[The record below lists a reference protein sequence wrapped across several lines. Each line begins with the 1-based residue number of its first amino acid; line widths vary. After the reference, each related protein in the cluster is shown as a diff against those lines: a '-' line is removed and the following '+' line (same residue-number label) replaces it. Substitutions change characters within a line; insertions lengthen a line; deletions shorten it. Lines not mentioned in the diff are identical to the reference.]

1 MKITK
6 QKVQAAVDNII
17 YFQCPACQTKALV
30 DVDNEVRSLL
40 DVDYQDRFVCEE
52 CGEEFLGEIGY
63 DMKPEFTRIT
73 DDIESATNT
82 CGIAARPDQLKKPED
97 EVVSAAT
104 PPYRKREIIKSLQDK
119 LINRCA
125 KWFRDDFGHMDDSEL
140 AEFLPELG
148 YNDLND
154 MFVVEVTLEDDG
166 RIRAEVRAE
175 LSYDGLYDLGEA
187 CNPIVQK
194 YDKEAYFDMDQPGI
208 MSAYLDLDSVY
219 GSITNKINFG
229 SGKHKQSDPQ
239 SEYEYR
245 KNVYLKRKHEFE
257 TLGEDD
263 NNDVLSREEKMN
275 IAKAEMD
282 KVNPKSVKSAK
293 DATFKNDKRLSTTSE
308 RYKGYLIVSDR
319 GGDGYNVYDK
329 HRELEDAGYPSRDDA
344 KKFIDELVADDNDIY
359 ASTNSEYALFKKT
372 YSHSR
377 EFKDK
382 DKQSGSIRDLIDE
395 LENKDISYEIYDNK
409 TDNGCTVFYDD
420 DGTVTAASYGGAFD
434 IEDDQYSAW
443 RELASKSVEDSDG
456 FNTDYTLY
464 TNGETYICMFGD
476 KDLYEPDASYADYE
490 TENEQ
495 DAWDWFNSYTGFA
508 DEEDEYDIYGS
519 EDLESD
525 FNEYEDDIQEISQ
538 EFTSENTSINS
549 TKLPAIFKMVS
560 FEPGTTNIDYGG
572 GRFDNVAD
580 YLTQYDVINLVYD
593 PYNRSK
599 EHNKE
604 VIRTL
609 RKAGG
614 ADTATCS
621 NVLNVIKEPEV
632 RKNVL
637 ENISKIV
644 KPGGKVYITVYEGSG
659 KGDEGPTKA
668 GYQLNRR
675 TADYLDEI
683 REVFPDANRKGKLI
697 VATNSRTVNS
707 STNIKAS
714 STEGYVYTYCDE
726 CGKKNRVKVTF
737 NNFNEP
743 FNDTEYKCKYCG
755 TNNLLTDPHS
765 YDENGNVVEA
775 PQSYLDRIEE
785 LMNQGLDEETASR
798 EAYAEFYPD
807 EYDVDDYDEI
817 YSANYGGAYDV
828 DPEQYFTRE
837 DLDELGYSVAEL
849 VSLDLD
855 DTVEYA
861 GAWIE
866 PNNELTVE
874 LKSTDYDSSVTLKVD
889 MRKIRRPQD
898 LTAKYAQ
905 KVADESI
912 KQFKDWYQDEEAI
925 NSSEAIDAQYR
936 SWYEPDDD
944 DYIDVDE
951 VEDVVEIDLDGTQV
965 RIYPDQ
971 FDSTQVRISPYQFDD
986 FVDKEHKWAKYV
998 EIEIP
1003 DFNTWVTVPSD
1014 QVEDDVWDMIADMLP
1029 EPTDEEEIY
1038 TLYGEVRLCYRVSNV
1053 FAEELNP
1060 IREPEGDYGY
1070 NYETYTDDAEIEFIR
1085 DKSQVVSLRIE

>member
-6 QKVQAAVDNII
+6 QKVLAAVGNII

-125 KWFRDDFGHMDDSEL
+125 KWFRDDFGHMNDSEL

-208 MSAYLDLDSVY
+208 MSAYLDLDGVY
-219 GSITNKINFG
+219 GSVTNKINASTRSFEDWLYCKG
-229 SGKHKQSDPQ
+229 VPVGEELSDDEYNSYYDQYEEELELMKDSVMSADRSGIHNIDSDVYAYLEELGDYLDNDYWAKVDALMDEFEISSPDAQFYIYNFSSGKYKQSDPQ

-293 DATFKNDKRLSTTSE
+293 YATFKNDKRLSTS
-308 RYKGYLIVSDR
+308 
-319 GGDGYNVYDK
+319 
-329 HRELEDAGYPSRDDA
+329 
-344 KKFIDELVADDNDIY
+344 NDY
-359 ASTNSEYALFKKT
+359 
-372 YSHSR
+372 
-377 EFKDK
+377 
-382 DKQSGSIRDLIDE
+382 
-395 LENKDISYEIYDNK
+395 
-409 TDNGCTVFYDD
+409 
-420 DGTVTAASYGGAFD
+420 
-434 IEDDQYSAW
+434 
-443 RELASKSVEDSDG
+443 
-456 FNTDYTLY
+456 
-464 TNGETYICMFGD
+464 
-476 KDLYEPDASYADYE
+476 
-490 TENEQ
+490 
-495 DAWDWFNSYTGFA
+495 
-508 DEEDEYDIYGS
+508 
-519 EDLESD
+519 
-525 FNEYEDDIQEISQ
+525 
-538 EFTSENTSINS
+538 INS
-549 TKLPAIFKMVS
+549 
-560 FEPGTTNIDYGG
+560 
-572 GRFDNVAD
+572 
-580 YLTQYDVINLVYD
+580 
-593 PYNRSK
+593 
-599 EHNKE
+599 
-604 VIRTL
+604 
-609 RKAGG
+609 
-614 ADTATCS
+614 AT
-621 NVLNVIKEPEV
+621 
-632 RKNVL
+632 
-637 ENISKIV
+637 
-644 KPGGKVYITVYEGSG
+644 G
-659 KGDEGPTKA
+659 
-668 GYQLNRR
+668 
-675 TADYLDEI
+675 
-683 REVFPDANRKGKLI
+683 
-697 VATNSRTVNS
+697 
-707 STNIKAS
+707 
-714 STEGYVYTYCDE
+714 
-726 CGKKNRVKVTF
+726 
-737 NNFNEP
+737 
-743 FNDTEYKCKYCG
+743 
-755 TNNLLTDPHS
+755 
-765 YDENGNVVEA
+765 
-775 PQSYLDRIEE
+775 
-785 LMNQGLDEETASR
+785 
-798 EAYAEFYPD
+798 
-807 EYDVDDYDEI
+807 
-817 YSANYGGAYDV
+817 ANYGGAYDI
-828 DPEQYFTRE
+828 DPESYFTRE

-874 LKSTDYDSSVTLKVD
+874 LKSADYDSSVTLKVD

-905 KVADESI
+905 KIANESL
-912 KQFKDWYQDEEAI
+912 KQFKDWYQDEEVI

-965 RIYPDQ
+965 RISPD
-971 FDSTQVRISPYQFDD
+971 RLDD
-986 FVDKEHKWAKYV
+986 FVDKEHEWAKYV
-998 EIEIP
+998 DIEIP
-1003 DFNTWVTVPSD
+1003 DFNTWITIPSY
-1014 QVEDDVWDMIADMLP
+1014 QIEDDVWSMITDMLP
-1029 EPTDEEEIY
+1029 ETTNEEKVY

-1053 FAEELNP
+1053 FAEELDP

-1085 DKSQVVSLRIE
+1085 DKSQVVSLRVE

>member
-6 QKVQAAVDNII
+6 QKVLAAVDNII

-104 PPYRKREIIKSLQDK
+104 PPYRKREIVKSLQDK

-229 SGKHKQSDPQ
+229 SGKHTQSDPQ

-282 KVNPKSVKSAK
+282 KVNPWTYGS
-293 DATFKNDKRLSTTSE
+293 
-308 RYKGYLIVSDR
+308 
-319 GGDGYNVYDK
+319 
-329 HRELEDAGYPSRDDA
+329 DAGYVYPPSNDY
-344 KKFIDELVADDNDIY
+344 ID
-359 ASTNSEYALFKKT
+359 
-372 YSHSR
+372 
-377 EFKDK
+377 
-382 DKQSGSIRDLIDE
+382 
-395 LENKDISYEIYDNK
+395 
-409 TDNGCTVFYDD
+409 
-420 DGTVTAASYGGAFD
+420 
-434 IEDDQYSAW
+434 SA
-443 RELASKSVEDSDG
+443 
-456 FNTDYTLY
+456 T
-464 TNGETYICMFGD
+464 
-476 KDLYEPDASYADYE
+476 
-490 TENEQ
+490 
-495 DAWDWFNSYTGFA
+495 
-508 DEEDEYDIYGS
+508 
-519 EDLESD
+519 
-525 FNEYEDDIQEISQ
+525 
-538 EFTSENTSINS
+538 
-549 TKLPAIFKMVS
+549 
-560 FEPGTTNIDYGG
+560 
-572 GRFDNVAD
+572 
-580 YLTQYDVINLVYD
+580 
-593 PYNRSK
+593 
-599 EHNKE
+599 
-604 VIRTL
+604 
-609 RKAGG
+609 
-614 ADTATCS
+614 
-621 NVLNVIKEPEV
+621 
-632 RKNVL
+632 
-637 ENISKIV
+637 
-644 KPGGKVYITVYEGSG
+644 
-659 KGDEGPTKA
+659 
-668 GYQLNRR
+668 
-675 TADYLDEI
+675 
-683 REVFPDANRKGKLI
+683 
-697 VATNSRTVNS
+697 
-707 STNIKAS
+707 
-714 STEGYVYTYCDE
+714 
-726 CGKKNRVKVTF
+726 
-737 NNFNEP
+737 
-743 FNDTEYKCKYCG
+743 
-755 TNNLLTDPHS
+755 
-765 YDENGNVVEA
+765 
-775 PQSYLDRIEE
+775 
-785 LMNQGLDEETASR
+785 
-798 EAYAEFYPD
+798 
-807 EYDVDDYDEI
+807 
-817 YSANYGGAYDV
+817 SANYGGAYDI
-828 DPEQYFTRE
+828 DPESYFTRE

-874 LKSTDYDSSVTLKVD
+874 LKSADYDSSVTLKVD

-905 KVADESI
+905 KIADESL
-912 KQFKDWYQDEEAI
+912 KQFKDWYQDEEVI

-951 VEDVVEIDLDGTQV
+951 MEDVVEIDLDGTQV
-965 RIYPDQ
+965 RISPD
-971 FDSTQVRISPYQFDD
+971 RLDD
-986 FVDKEHKWAKYV
+986 FVDKEHEWAKYV
-998 EIEIP
+998 DIEIP
-1003 DFNTWVTVPSD
+1003 DFNTRITVPPY
-1014 QVEDDVWDMIADMLP
+1014 QVEDDVWDMITDMLP
-1029 EPTDEEEIY
+1029 EPTNEEKVY

-1053 FAEELNP
+1053 FAEELEP

-1070 NYETYTDDAEIEFIR
+1070 NYETYIDDAKIEFIR
-1085 DKSQVVSLRIE
+1085 DKSQVVSLRVE

>member
-1 MKITK
+1 MKIKK
-6 QKVQAAVDNII
+6 QPVQASVDNII

-30 DVDNEVRSLL
+30 DVDNEVRRLL
-40 DVDYQDRFVCEE
+40 DIDYQDRFVCEE
-52 CGEEFLGEIGY
+52 CGEEFLGEVGY
-63 DMKPEFTRIT
+63 DLKPKFTKIA
-73 DDIESATNT
+73 DNVESATNT
-82 CGIAARPDQLKKPED
+82 CGIAARPDQLKKLED

-104 PPYRKREIIKSLQDK
+104 PPYRKREIIRSLQDK

-148 YNDLND
+148 YNDIND

-208 MSAYLDLDSVY
+208 MRAYLDLDGVY
-219 GSITNKINFG
+219 GSVTNKINSG
-229 SGKHKQSDPQ
+229 SGKYKQSDPQ

-308 RYKGYLIVSDR
+308 RYKGYLIVLDR

-329 HRELEDAGYPSRDDA
+329 HRELEDAGYPSKEAA
-344 KKFIDELVADDNDIY
+344 KNFIDELVANDDV
-359 ASTNSEYALFKKT
+359 
-372 YSHSR
+372 YSA
-377 EFKDK
+377 DAV
-382 DKQSGSIRDLIDE
+382 D
-395 LENKDISYEIYDNK
+395 
-409 TDNGCTVFYDD
+409 
-420 DGTVTAASYGGAFD
+420 D
-434 IEDDQYSAW
+434 IESEFQRIDRS
-443 RELASKSVEDSDG
+443 G
-456 FNTDYTLY
+456 TD
-464 TNGETYICMFGD
+464 
-476 KDLYEPDASYADYE
+476 
-490 TENEQ
+490 
-495 DAWDWFNSYTGFA
+495 
-508 DEEDEYDIYGS
+508 
-519 EDLESD
+519 ESD
-525 FNEYEDDIQEISQ
+525 
-538 EFTSENTSINS
+538 
-549 TKLPAIFKMVS
+549 A
-560 FEPGTTNIDYGG
+560 
-572 GRFDNVAD
+572 
-580 YLTQYDVINLVYD
+580 
-593 PYNRSK
+593 
-599 EHNKE
+599 
-604 VIRTL
+604 
-609 RKAGG
+609 
-614 ADTATCS
+614 
-621 NVLNVIKEPEV
+621 
-632 RKNVL
+632 
-637 ENISKIV
+637 
-644 KPGGKVYITVYEGSG
+644 
-659 KGDEGPTKA
+659 
-668 GYQLNRR
+668 
-675 TADYLDEI
+675 
-683 REVFPDANRKGKLI
+683 
-697 VATNSRTVNS
+697 
-707 STNIKAS
+707 
-714 STEGYVYTYCDE
+714 GYVY
-726 CGKKNRVKVTF
+726 
-737 NNFNEP
+737 P
-743 FNDTEYKCKYCG
+743 PSNDYINSATG
-755 TNNLLTDPHS
+755 
-765 YDENGNVVEA
+765 
-775 PQSYLDRIEE
+775 
-785 LMNQGLDEETASR
+785 
-798 EAYAEFYPD
+798 
-807 EYDVDDYDEI
+807 
-817 YSANYGGAYDV
+817 ANYGGAYDI
-828 DPEQYFTRE
+828 DPESYFTRE

-905 KVADESI
+905 RVADESI

-965 RIYPDQ
+965 RISPD
-971 FDSTQVRISPYQFDD
+971 QFDD

-1053 FAEELNP
+1053 FAEELDP

-1070 NYETYTDDAEIEFIR
+1070 NYETYPDDAEIEFIR
-1085 DKSQVVSLRIE
+1085 DKSQVVSLRVE